1 MTTETPAER
10 KPSDES
16 ATPIHV
22 LVVDDDPNLLT
33 IAEQLLAREDG
44 FEVETAENALDAC
57 RVVREE
63 SVDCVV
69 SDYRMPAVDGM
80 DLLETIRETEDVP
93 FVMFTNKGSPKLEAR
108 VARLG
113 DTAYLRKGIGAER
126 YELLAETVRD
136 IVRPRD
142 GKGE

>member
-10 KPSDES
+10 KPSDRTV
-16 ATPIHV
+16 TPIHL
-22 LVVDDDPNLLT
+22 LVVDDDPHLLT
-33 IAEQLLAREDG
+33 IAEHLLSREDG
-44 FEVETAENALDAC
+44 FEVVTAENALDAC

-63 SVDCVV
+63 PVDCVI

-93 FVMFTNKGSPKLEAR
+93 FVMFTNKGSSELEDRVRKLD
-108 VARLG
+108 G
-113 DTAYLRKGIGAER
+113 TAYLRKGIGAER
-126 YELLAETVRD
+126 YEQLAETVRE
-136 IVRPRD
+136 IVGEHD